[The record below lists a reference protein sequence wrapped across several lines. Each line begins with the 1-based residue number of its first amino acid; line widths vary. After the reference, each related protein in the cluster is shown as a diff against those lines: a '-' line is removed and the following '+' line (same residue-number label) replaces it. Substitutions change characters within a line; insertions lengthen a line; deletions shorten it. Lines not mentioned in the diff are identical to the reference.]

1 MRTWIVLPITYAIVR
16 NTQDSAKS
24 GLMTQRIKKAQ
35 DKLKKLEEKKRQI
48 EAQYS
53 LEKAKLKEYER
64 KARTR
69 KLIEIGS
76 LAEIAEISSFEK
88 EAILGAMIH
97 MAELLRDEPTLRM
110 LRAKGKEIL
119 SQR

>member
-1 MRTWIVLPITYAIVR
+1 
-16 NTQDSAKS
+16 
-24 GLMTQRIKKAQ
+24 MTQIIKKAQ
-35 DKLKKLEEKKRQI
+35 SRLKKLEEKKRQI

-69 KLIEIGS
+69 KLIEIGA
-76 LAEIAEISSFEK
+76 LAEIAEISTFEK
-88 EAILGAMIH
+88 EEILGAMIQ

-110 LRAKGKEIL
+110 LRAKGEDVL
-119 SQR
+119 AERSR